1 MSERDF
7 DPLGAEL
14 EGLLASE
21 RQRPEAAPETR
32 DRVLA
37 RVWMTLG
44 AGPLGDGGGGG
55 SGGGNGGGNGGGS
68 GGGSGGGGGGGS
80 GGGSGGAAASGS
92 ATSGAASTGVF
103 GSAVV
108 KALSALLGALALG
121 AAGAG
126 IYGSLRS
133 SSPDEPLTA
142 RAPLLI
148 APEEMDPEMDD
159 AGAPVNPAEAPAE
172 APLPPA
178 SVPRRSASQ
187 EAGAVGRDAA
197 LAAERALLET
207 ARAALAR
214 GQRVT
219 AFDALTKHAQAFPR
233 GRLGEERDGLFI
245 QALISAGRIDEAR
258 ARLARFRRS
267 YPRSMLLQAFD
278 ASLRADSETDEE
290 GSSQ

>member
-1 MSERDF
+1 
-7 DPLGAEL
+7 
-14 EGLLASE
+14 
-21 RQRPEAAPETR
+21 
-32 DRVLA
+32 
-37 RVWMTLG
+37 
-44 AGPLGDGGGGG
+44 
-55 SGGGNGGGNGGGS
+55 
-68 GGGSGGGGGGGS
+68 
-80 GGGSGGAAASGS
+80 
-92 ATSGAASTGVF
+92 
-103 GSAVV
+103 
-108 KALSALLGALALG
+108 
-121 AAGAG
+121 
-126 IYGSLRS
+126 
-133 SSPDEPLTA
+133 
-142 RAPLLI
+142 
-148 APEEMDPEMDD
+148 MDPELDD
-159 AGAPVNPAEAPAE
+159 AGAPIEPAEARAEGPAE

-178 SVPRRSASQ
+178 SAPRGAASQ

-214 GQRVT
+214 GQRAA

-245 QALISAGRIDEAR
+245 QALISAGRIDEAH

>member
-55 SGGGNGGGNGGGS
+55 SGGGNGGGG

-159 AGAPVNPAEAPAE
+159 AGAPVDPAEARAEAPAE

-178 SVPRRSASQ
+178 SAPRRSASQ